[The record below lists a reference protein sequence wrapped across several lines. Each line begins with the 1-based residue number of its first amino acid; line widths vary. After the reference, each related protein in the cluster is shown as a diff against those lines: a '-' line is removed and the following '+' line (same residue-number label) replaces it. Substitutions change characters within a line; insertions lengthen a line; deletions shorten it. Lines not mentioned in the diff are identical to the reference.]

1 MTNDGQARPSA
12 ERATAA
18 GSLHVRQNIRVPNP
32 LAFLAIIVLLWP
44 SAAHAQFGYP
54 PPYPRPYGY
63 RYAQPDSSLRLSVK
77 PKQAAV
83 YVDGYFAGTVND
95 FDGAFHRLR
104 VPPGDHDIVIY
115 LQGYRSIRQHLYL
128 SPNGSRKITETMEK
142 LLPGEA
148 EDPPPVPAEPPPEAE
163 RVPPPYTPF
172 PGRGATPPRG
182 PRPPDLPPPPPAGS
196 EQSPRGGS
204 LVIRIQP
211 ADADVIVNGE
221 HWRGPSGDERL
232 VISLAE
238 GRHRLEVRKEGYQ
251 PFTSEVEVRRNE
263 SVPLNVSLV
272 RDR

>member
-1 MTNDGQARPSA
+1 MTSDAQARRSA

-18 GSLHVRQNIRVPNP
+18 GSLHVRQNLRVPRP
-32 LAFLAIIVLLWP
+32 IAFVAVLAILWP
-44 SAAHAQFGYP
+44 GAALAQFGYP
-54 PPYPRPYGY
+54 RPYPPPYGY
-63 RYAQPDSSLRLSVK
+63 RYAEPDSSLRISVT
-77 PKQAAV
+77 PKQATV
-83 YVDGYFAGTVND
+83 YVDGYFAGTVDD
-95 FDGAFHRLR
+95 FDGVFQRLH
-104 VPPGDHDIVIY
+104 VIPGQHEIVIY

-128 SPNGSRKITETMEK
+128 SPNASRKITGTMEK
-142 LLPGEA
+142 LGSTEA
-148 EDPPPVPAEPPPEAE
+148 EEPPPVPAQPPQGAEP
-163 RVPPPYTPF
+163 VPPPRNPF
-172 PGRGATPPRG
+172 PGRGAMPPRG

-204 LVIRIQP
+204 LVIRVQP
-211 ADADVIVNGE
+211 ADADVLIDGE

-232 VISLAE
+232 VVSLAE